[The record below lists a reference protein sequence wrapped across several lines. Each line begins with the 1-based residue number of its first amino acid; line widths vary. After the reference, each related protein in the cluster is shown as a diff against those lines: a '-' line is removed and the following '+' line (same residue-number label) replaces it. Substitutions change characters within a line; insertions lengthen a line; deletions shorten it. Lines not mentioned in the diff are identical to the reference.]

1 MHPPLSHGLQIYYVK
16 KEEEEKSPNA
26 ILTKF
31 RKQIGRQCGKLCDKI
46 EKKGMIFLHVKSSD
60 KSIKMSSH

>member
-1 MHPPLSHGLQIYYVK
+1 MAYKFIMK
-16 KEEEEKSPNA
+16 KGRRRKISYA

-31 RKQIGRQCGKLCDKI
+31 RKQIGKLSVENCDKI
-46 EKKGMIFLHVKSSD
+46 EKKGIIFLHIKSSN